1 MSARTVQTRHSP
13 VVNLRD
19 SNRAKFGVV
28 RRVPQLN
35 GEPEWVVYA
44 GERYAESIGHF
55 FSQMDAEQYADWK
68 NQKDQT

>member
-1 MSARTVQTRHSP
+1 MSARTINPRHSP

-19 SNRAKFGVV
+19 SNRGRFTIV
-28 RRVPQLN
+28 RRIPTLM
-35 GEPEWVVYA
+35 GDPEWVVA
-44 GERYAESIGHF
+44 EGETRAEAVGFF